1 MASQFTF
8 NGKTVTSPA
17 AKAGVTAFVLLMPVV
32 IFAVITGFVVSLWT
46 HNLILLGSILALC
59 LINRVLELKKKPFS
73 LPSLDGILRFATFTV
88 FAVGLWH
95 HNWWMIVI
103 GLLLSLRKYPK
114 DK

>member
-17 AKAGVTAFVLLMPVV
+17 AKAGVTAFVLLMPVL
-32 IFAVITGFVVSLWT
+32 IFAVMTGFVVSLWT
-46 HNLILLGSILALC
+46 HNLILLGSVLALC
-59 LINRVLELKKKPFS
+59 LINRLLELKKKPLS
-73 LPSLDGILRFATFTV
+73 LPSLDETLRLATFSV
-88 FAVGLWH
+88 FALGLWQ